1 MICRIRF
8 ARPFVCQ
15 TAIAAVLVVTFAAG
29 CGSREGSVTGSVY
42 HRGVPVV
49 AGHVNFF
56 DPSRGKGA
64 RGALNAAGLYA
75 LDGTLPP
82 GEYQVYVTPPSPP
95 LPRADDRA
103 PQLVRTPEGAPLPKR
118 YTSPETSGTL
128 VSVTS
133 GQNEIVVTLGE

>member
-8 ARPFVCQ
+8 TRPFVCRPP
-15 TAIAAVLVVTFAAG
+15 IAALLVVTAAAG
-29 CGSREGSVTGSVY
+29 CGSREASVTGSVY
-42 HRGVPVV
+42 HRRVPVV

-103 PQLVRTPEGAPLPKR
+103 PQQVRTPEGFSLPKR
-118 YTSPETSGTL
+118 YTSPETSGAIVT
-128 VSVTS
+128 VTS
-133 GQNEIVVTLGE
+133 GKNELAIMLGE